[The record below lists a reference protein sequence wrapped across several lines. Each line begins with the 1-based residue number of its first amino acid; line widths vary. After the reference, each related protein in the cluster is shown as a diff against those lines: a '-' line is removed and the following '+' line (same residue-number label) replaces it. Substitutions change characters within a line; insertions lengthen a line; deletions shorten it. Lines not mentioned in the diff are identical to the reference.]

1 MTGPTAGQPE
11 TAAAPVSAPG
21 SPRRRWRNFVL
32 DPGLQLRLGGYL
44 AAVASGLSLA
54 LGVQLWRAYREA
66 SRLVALGDG
75 RADEVVSALLRGED
89 RRRMAALAVVL
100 AFIVVALVVLS
111 IVVTHRIAG
120 PAHAI
125 GRTCRAVGEGSL
137 RRARP
142 LRRGDLL
149 AGLATE
155 VTAMIDALRAR
166 EEAERVRLEEAAGAS
181 PERARQIA
189 AELAAEKARRLG

>member
-1 MTGPTAGQPE
+1 MTSPTAAEPE
-11 TAAAPVSAPG
+11 SAAPAQG

-75 RADEVVSALLRGED
+75 RADEVVSAMLRGED
-89 RRRMAALAVVL
+89 RRRIAALAMVL
-100 AFIVVALVVLS
+100 AVIVLALMVLS

-125 GRTCRAVGEGSL
+125 GRTCREVGAGSL
-137 RRARP
+137 VHARP

-149 AGLATE
+149 GGLAAE
-155 VTAMIDALRAR
+155 VSAMIDALRAR
-166 EEAERVRLEEAAGAS
+166 EDAERTRLEEAAHAS

-189 AELAAEKARRLG
+189 AELAAEKKRRLG

>member
-1 MTGPTAGQPE
+1 MTSPTAAEPE
-11 TAAAPVSAPG
+11 SAAPAPG

-32 DPGLQLRLGGYL
+32 DPRLQLRLGGYL
-44 AAVASGLSLA
+44 AVVASGLSLA

-89 RRRMAALAVVL
+89 RRRIIALAVVL
-100 AFIVVALVVLS
+100 AGIVLTLVVLS

-125 GRTCRAVGEGSL
+125 GRTCREVGEGSL
-137 RRARP
+137 VRARP

-149 AGLATE
+149 DGLAAE

-166 EEAERVRLEEAAGAS
+166 EEAERTRLEEAAHAS

-189 AELAAEKARRLG
+189 AELADEKKRRLG

>member
-1 MTGPTAGQPE
+1 MTPT
-11 TAAAPVSAPG
+11 TAAAPESAAPAPG

-44 AAVASGLSLA
+44 AAVASGLSMA

-89 RRRMAALAVVL
+89 RRRIAALAVVL
-100 AFIVVALVVLS
+100 AAIVLSLVVLS

-120 PAHAI
+120 PAHAL
-125 GRTCRAVGEGSL
+125 GSTCREVGAGSL
-137 RRARP
+137 ARARP
-142 LRRGDLL
+142 LRRSDLL
-149 AGLATE
+149 GALAAE
-155 VTAMIDALRAR
+155 VSAMIDALRAR
-166 EEAERVRLEEAAGAS
+166 EEAERARLEEAARAS

>member
-1 MTGPTAGQPE
+1 MTPT
-11 TAAAPVSAPG
+11 TAAAPESAAPAPAPG

-89 RRRMAALAVVL
+89 RRRIAALAVVL
-100 AFIVVALVVLS
+100 AGIVLSLMVLS

-120 PAHAI
+120 PAHAL
-125 GRTCRAVGEGSL
+125 GQTCREVGAGSL
-137 RRARP
+137 ARARP
-142 LRRGDLL
+142 LRHSDLL
-149 AGLATE
+149 GALAAD
-155 VTAMIDALRAR
+155 VSAMIDALRAR
-166 EEAERVRLEEAAGAS
+166 EEAERARLEEAASGS
-181 PERARQIA
+181 PERAHQIA
-189 AELAAEKARRLG
+189 AELAADKARRLG

>member
-1 MTGPTAGQPE
+1 MTSPTAVEPRP
-11 TAAAPVSAPG
+11 AAAPAG

-54 LGVQLWRAYREA
+54 LGTQIWRAYRET
-66 SRLVALGDG
+66 SRLVALNDA
-75 RADEVVSALLRGED
+75 RADEVLSAILRGED
-89 RRRMAALAVVL
+89 RRRIAALTVVL
-100 AFIVVALVVLS
+100 AGIVFTLVVMS

-125 GRTCRAVGEGSL
+125 GRTCRAVGAGSL
-137 RRARP
+137 VRARP

-149 AGLATE
+149 GGLAAE
-155 VTAMIDALRAR
+155 VTAMIDDLRAR
-166 EEAERVRLEEAAGAS
+166 EEAERTRLEEAARAP

>member
-1 MTGPTAGQPE
+1 MTRPTAADPRYA
-11 TAAAPVSAPG
+11 TAPPG

-75 RADEVVSALLRGED
+75 RADEVVSALLRAED
-89 RRRMAALAVVL
+89 RRRIAALAVVL
-100 AFIVVALVVLS
+100 AGIVLALVLMS

-125 GRTCRAVGEGSL
+125 GRTCREVGAGSL
-137 RRARP
+137 ARARP

-149 AGLATE
+149 GGLAAE

-166 EEAERVRLEEAAGAS
+166 EEAERARLDEAAGES
-181 PERARQIA
+181 PERARLIA